1 MWMHSRKAALATAAL
16 LEYTDADQPD
26 DDGSYQGCQL
36 WHAQSYLEGCLW
48 PANLRANLQMLLRL
62 HSNILHGSVLPIDA
76 VAILEDLAADNAIPR
91 QWMHHHEY
99 YYGGGR
105 DDYF

>member
-1 MWMHSRKAALATAAL
+1 
-16 LEYTDADQPD
+16 
-26 DDGSYQGCQL
+26 
-36 WHAQSYLEGCLW
+36 
-48 PANLRANLQMLLRL
+48 MLLRL